1 MREYKLIAHRG
12 SHKFAKENSLFSF
25 FNAINENYYGFEC
38 DVRQSK
44 DKKFYIYHD
53 MLYDGKLFKSFNSNE
68 IICDTLESV
77 LKLNTNKIILLEIKD
92 PFIVGSIISTTV
104 FASKST

>member
-44 DKKFYIYHD
+44 DKKFYIYVYFQCEFDFH
-53 MLYDGKLFKSFNSNE
+53 YQ
-68 IICDTLESV
+68 
-77 LKLNTNKIILLEIKD
+77 IL
-92 PFIVGSIISTTV
+92 
-104 FASKST
+104 

>member
-38 DVRQSK
+38 DVRGTK
-44 DKKFYIYHD
+44 DQKFYI
-53 MLYDGKLFKSFNSNE
+53 
-68 IICDTLESV
+68 
-77 LKLNTNKIILLEIKD
+77 
-92 PFIVGSIISTTV
+92 
-104 FASKST
+104 

>member
-53 MLYDGKLFKSFNSNE
+53 MLYHEFDIINESEYGKLYKEEWKRIS
-68 IICDTLESV
+68 ILTPLTLYE
-77 LKLNTNKIILLEIKD
+77 KISSGCE
-92 PFIVGSIISTTV
+92 GRT
-104 FASKST
+104 